1 LFILGDSFMQLYYT
15 VFDRDND
22 QVGMAL
28 AKHTENELIGYYDQ
42 HGYLLSYAEVTAAGS
57 DE

>member
-1 LFILGDSFMQLYYT
+1 MQLYYT